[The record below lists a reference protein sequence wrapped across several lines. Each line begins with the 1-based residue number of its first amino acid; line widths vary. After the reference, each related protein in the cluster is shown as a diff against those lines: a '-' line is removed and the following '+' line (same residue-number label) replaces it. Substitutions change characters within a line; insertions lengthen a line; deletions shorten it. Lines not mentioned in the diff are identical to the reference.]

1 MNTASEILVII
12 VSAILAVFL
21 LVLIIAL
28 VYVVKILKQVKQ
40 VVSRAENVAGSME
53 AAASAFERTA
63 SPLAVLRVI
72 GNIVEQTAKFRKR
85 KG

>member
-12 VSAILAVFL
+12 VSSVLAIFL
-21 LVLIIAL
+21 IVLIIVLIQASKL
-28 VYVVKILKQVKQ
+28 IKQVKR
-40 VVSRAENVAGSME
+40 VTVRAENVADSME

-63 SPLAVLRVI
+63 SPIAIIKII
-72 GNIVEQTAKFRKR
+72 GNIIDQTTRSRKR